1 MKASSITLLILISG
15 FSFLSSCKKKEFGLA
30 SNSTFSL
37 DKFEQNIKATFPS
50 GVVGYSYAIS
60 YLDKVDRWGAGGD
73 ARIAADGL
81 KKYTAETRQ
90 ELFSVTKFV
99 TAIAICKVLGDKGK
113 TLNEKVV
120 DYLPANWI
128 IHASYNDLTF
138 EQLLS
143 HKSGFSM
150 EDRGYDSLRKMMGIP
165 QIANSYNY
173 NNANYALCRI
183 LLPYLYHG
191 KAHFLSAENQNI
203 NETATAWAFRTLIR
217 DLVLNPAGLQYWKI
231 VDFKDWNHEG
241 ASIYQY
247 TRYYLKSNLAI
258 ASSANT
264 DDVLIA
270 GSRGLT
276 LTSYEVSQIQTAFE
290 NKKLLSESWMNEMKN
305 KKCGFDTWVNG
316 AHGKYYWKNGGWTT
330 GSGTGGET
338 IIMHF
343 PNGVRVSLN
352 CNSNRKLD
360 DQFVGDPA
368 NMAKAYDDAWQ

>member
-1 MKASSITLLILISG
+1 MKATTVTLFVLFALYA
-15 FSFLSSCKKKEFGLA
+15 CKKEPGLA
-30 SNSTFSL
+30 SGSAFSL
-37 DKFEQNIKATFPS
+37 DKFEQNIKTLYPP

-60 YLDKVDRWGAGGD
+60 YLDKVDRWGAGGS

-81 KKYTAETRQ
+81 KNYTPETRQ

-99 TAIAICKVLGDKGK
+99 TAIAVCKVLGDKGK

-120 DYLPANWI
+120 DYLPSNWK
-128 IHASYNDLTF
+128 IHATYNDLTF

-150 EDRGYDSLRKMMGIP
+150 ENRGYDSLRKMMS
-165 QIANSYNY
+165 IAQTANTYNY

-191 KAHFLSAENQNI
+191 KAFFLSAENQNI

-217 DLVLNPAGLQYWKI
+217 DLVLKPAGLQYWNLA
-231 VDFKDWNHEG
+231 DFKNWNHEG
-241 ASIYQY
+241 STIYKY
-247 TRYYLKSNLAI
+247 TLYYLRSNLNI
-258 ASSANT
+258 ASDANS

-276 LTSYEVSQIQTAFE
+276 LSSYEVAQIQTAFE
-290 NKKLLSESWMNEMKN
+290 NKKIISETWMNEMKN
-305 KKCGFDTWVNG
+305 KKCGFDSWVDG

-352 CNSNRKLD
+352 CNSNRQLN

-368 NMAKAYDDAWQ
+368 NMAKAYDDAW